1 MTSRDKYT
9 FENESSVP
17 PAISKQLRV
26 LYSSWDDMNSDHS
39 YSTFFS
45 ENAHLSFSPTSEA
58 KGRDGIRAFRDG
70 MINAEK
76 GPVVELEHTVK
87 TCWLPAGGFIDGKQ
101 EVIITGSI
109 WYKLKNGRKVGG
121 PFSSLAVFE
130 DNDQGVPECSFHQ
143 VYFDTLDFTNA
154 VKEMYE
160 AEKSA

>member
-1 MTSRDKYT
+1 MAPKDNYT

-17 PAISKQLRV
+17 RPIAQQLRL
-26 LYSSWDDMNSDHS
+26 LYSSWDDSKTDHA
-39 YSTFFS
+39 YINFFAPD
-45 ENAHLSFSPTSEA
+45 AHLSFCPSLEA
-58 KGRDGIRAFRDG
+58 KGRDGIRAFRAS
-70 MINAEK
+70 MIDPDK

-109 WYKLKNGRKVGG
+109 WYKLKNGRKVSG

-130 DNDQGVPECSFHQ
+130 NNKEGVPEASFYQ
-143 VYFDTLDFTNA
+143 VYLDTLEFTNA

-160 AEKSA
+160 SEKSA